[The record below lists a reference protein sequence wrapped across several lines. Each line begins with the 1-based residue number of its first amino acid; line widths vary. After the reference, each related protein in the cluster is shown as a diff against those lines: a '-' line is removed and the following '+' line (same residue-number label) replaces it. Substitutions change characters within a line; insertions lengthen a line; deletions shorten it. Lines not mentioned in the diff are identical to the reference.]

1 MSNLLFD
8 NPALY
13 EARFPHTQEHVV
25 LIASAAGARLGPGPW
40 RILDLGSGTGRDAAG
55 LAALGHSV
63 TGVDL
68 APAMVEHARHRYPSL
83 EFRVGDLRG
92 CDLRRQFDVV
102 SCMDSALLYC
112 LTHRD
117 LGRCLRV
124 VRRHL
129 RPGGV
134 FVAEMRNGA
143 HYLGRDGGL
152 GDAIDDEFAHDGVVY
167 RSRTVLW
174 IDHAAQLLR
183 RRRTWTWPGAESQVQ
198 ESAWRLIFPD
208 ELRGLLET
216 NGFTDIELSDEDGT
230 SLTGRRL
237 RIAATSSSPSPRAM

>member
-8 NPALY
+8 NPGLY
-13 EARFPHTQEHVV
+13 EARFPHTPEHVA
-25 LIASAAGARLGPGPW
+25 LITAAAEARLGPGPW

-55 LAALGHSV
+55 LAALGHTV
-63 TGVDL
+63 VGVDI
-68 APAMVEHARHRYPSL
+68 AASMVDYARHRHPRL
-83 EFRVGDLRG
+83 EFHTGDLRD
-92 CDLRRQFDVV
+92 CDLGRQFDVV

-117 LGRCLRV
+117 LGRSVAV

-129 RPGGV
+129 RPGGI

-143 HYLGRDGGL
+143 HYLGRNEGL
-152 GDAIDDEFAHDGVVY
+152 GEPVDDEFVHDGVAY

-183 RRRTWTWPGAESQVQ
+183 RRRVWSWPDAEPRVQ

-208 ELRGLLET
+208 ELRGWLEAG
-216 NGFTDIELSDEDGT
+216 GFRDVELSDEDGG
-230 SLTGRRL
+230 SLRGRRL
-237 RIAATSSSPSPRAM
+237 RVAATLSTPSPQET